1 MDRAKAC
8 HYRVRSNGG
17 GLPMRQ
23 RVLALFTL
31 ALVPLLAL
39 AAEPIKL
46 MVPANPGG
54 GWDTTGR
61 SVLAALET
69 EGIHKAGA
77 QVTNKGGAG
86 GTIGLAEFVSTMK
99 GNDNAMMVMGAIMVG
114 GILTNKTPVTLEQVT
129 PLARLTIEYNAIAVA
144 SNSPFKTVKDFAE
157 ALKADPA
164 KVSVGGGSA
173 GGVDHIT
180 LALIG
185 QAVGAP
191 AAKLNY
197 VPFQGG
203 GEMIAAVAGGKL
215 AAAISGASEFK
226 QYVDTGR
233 LRLLAITSEAR
244 LAAVNAP
251 TLKESGINVAIGNW
265 RGLVGPPGMSAGGR
279 TNLVK
284 MLDKMHDSKAW
295 QETLKKQGW
304 DDAYLSGDAFGAFL
318 KEENVRIAAVLKEVG
333 LVK

>member
-1 MDRAKAC
+1 
-8 HYRVRSNGG
+8 
-17 GLPMRQ
+17 MRK
-23 RVLALFTL
+23 RTIALFTIAAL
-31 ALVPLLAL
+31 APLLAL
-39 AAEPIKL
+39 AAEPLKV

-61 SVLAALET
+61 SVLAALEA

-99 GNDNAMMVMGAIMVG
+99 GNDNAMLVMGAVMVG
-114 GILTNKTPVTLEQVT
+114 GIITNKAPVTLEQVT
-129 PLARLTIEYNAIAVA
+129 PLARLTIEYNGIAVA
-144 SNSPFKTVKDFAE
+144 PASPFKTVKDFAD
-157 ALKADPA
+157 ALRADPG
-164 KVSVGGGSA
+164 KVAVGGGSA

-185 QAVGAP
+185 QAAGVP

-197 VPFQGG
+197 VAFQGG

-215 AAAISGASEFK
+215 GAAISGVSEFK

-233 LRLLAITSEAR
+233 LRLLGVTADTR
-244 LAAVNAP
+244 PPGVDAP
-251 TLKESGINVAIGNW
+251 TLKESGINVVIGNW

-279 TNLVK
+279 ANLVG
-284 MLDKMHDSKAW
+284 MLDRMSKSKAW

-304 DDAYLSGDAFGAFL
+304 DDAYLSGDAFGGFL
-318 KEENVRIAAVLKEVG
+318 REENQRIAAVLKEVG

>member
-1 MDRAKAC
+1 
-8 HYRVRSNGG
+8 
-17 GLPMRQ
+17 MRK
-23 RVLALFTL
+23 RTL
-31 ALVPLLAL
+31 ALLTLATVLPLLAL

-54 GWDTTGR
+54 GWDATGR
-61 SVLAALET
+61 AVLTALEA

-86 GTIGLAEFVSTMK
+86 GTIGLAEFVSSMK

-114 GILTNKTPVTLEQVT
+114 GILTNKSPVTLDQVV

-144 SNSPFKTVKDFAE
+144 PNSPFKTVKDFVD
-157 ALKADPA
+157 ALKGDPG
-164 KVSVGGGSA
+164 KVAVGGGSA

-185 QAVGAP
+185 QSASVP

-233 LRLLAITSEAR
+233 LRLLAITSDAR
-244 LAAVNAP
+244 LAGINAP
-251 TLKESGINVAIGNW
+251 TLKESGVNVVIGNW
-265 RGLVGPPGMSAGGR
+265 RGLVGPPGMSSGGR
-279 TNLVK
+279 TSMIG
-284 MLDKMHDSKAW
+284 MLDKMHPSKAW

-304 DDAYLSGDAFGAFL
+304 DDAYLSGEAFGGFL

>member
-1 MDRAKAC
+1 MIT
-8 HYRVRSNGG
+8 
-17 GLPMRQ
+17 L
-23 RVLALFTL
+23 LTL
-31 ALVPLLAL
+31 AALLSVNTLGAL

-54 GWDTTGR
+54 GWDATGR
-61 SVLAALET
+61 AVLTAMES

-99 GNDNAMMVMGAIMVG
+99 GNDSAMMVMGAIMVG
-114 GILTNKTPVTLEQVT
+114 GILTNNSPVTLEQVT

-144 SNSPFKTVKDFAE
+144 PNSPFKTVKDLAD
-157 ALKADPA
+157 ALKADPG
-164 KVSVGGGSA
+164 KVAVGGGSA

-185 QAVGAP
+185 QAVGVP

-197 VPFQGG
+197 VAFQGG

-233 LRLLAITSEAR
+233 LRLLAVTSEAR
-244 LAAVNAP
+244 LPGTNVP
-251 TLKESGINVAIGNW
+251 TLKESGLNVVIGNW
-265 RGLVGPPGMSAGGR
+265 RGLVGPPGMTAGGR
-279 TNLVK
+279 TTMVG
-284 MLDKMHDSKAW
+284 MLDQMAKSKAW

-304 DDAYLSGDAFGAFL
+304 DDAYLSGEAFGGFL
-318 KEENVRIAAVLKEVG
+318 KEENARIGTVLKEVG

>member
-1 MDRAKAC
+1 
-8 HYRVRSNGG
+8 
-17 GLPMRQ
+17 MR
-23 RVLALFTL
+23 RKTIALLTLA

-61 SVLAALET
+61 SVLAALEA

-99 GNDNAMMVMGAIMVG
+99 GNDNAMMVMGVIMVG
-114 GILTNKTPVTLEQVT
+114 GILTNKTPVSLDQVT

-144 SNSPFKTVKDFAE
+144 PNSPLKTVKDFTD
-157 ALKADPA
+157 ALKSDPG

-185 QAVGAP
+185 KALGVP

-197 VPFQGG
+197 VAYQGG

-226 QYVDTGR
+226 QYVDGGR
-233 LRLLAITSEAR
+233 LRLLAVSSDKK
-244 LAAVNAP
+244 LAGVDVP
-251 TLKESGINVAIGNW
+251 TLKESGMDVVIGNW
-265 RGLVGPPGMSAGGR
+265 RGLVGPPGMSAAGR
-279 TNLVK
+279 QNMLA
-284 MLDKMHDSKAW
+284 MLDKMHKGKAW
-295 QETLKKQGW
+295 PETLKKQNW
-304 DDAYLSGDAFGAFL
+304 DDAYLAGDAFAGFI
-318 KEENVRIAAVLKEVG
+318 KEEQSRIGQVLKDVG
-333 LVK
+333 LLK

>member
-1 MDRAKAC
+1 MAK
-8 HYRVRSNGG
+8 R
-17 GLPMRQ
+17 M
-23 RVLALFTL
+23 LALLTL
-31 ALVPLLAL
+31 AALTPLLAL

-61 SVLAALET
+61 SVLAALEA

-86 GTIGLAEFVSTMK
+86 GTIGLAEFVSSMK
-99 GNDNAMMVMGAIMVG
+99 GNDNAVMVMGAIMVG
-114 GILTNKTPVTLEQVT
+114 GILTNKSPVTLDQVT

-144 SNSPFKTVKDFAE
+144 PNSPFKTVKDLTD
-157 ALKADPA
+157 ALKADPG

-185 QAVGAP
+185 QAVGVP

-197 VPFQGG
+197 VPFQ
-203 GEMIAAVAGGKL
+203 E
-215 AAAISGASEFK
+215 
-226 QYVDTGR
+226 TR
-233 LRLLAITSEAR
+233 LPGVS
-244 LAAVNAP
+244 AP
-251 TLKESGINVAIGNW
+251 TLKESGVNVVIGNW
-265 RGLVGPPGMSAGGR
+265 RGLVGPPGMSGAAR
-279 TNLVK
+279 SSMIA
-284 MLDKMHDSKAW
+284 MLDKMHPSKTW
-295 QETLKKQGW
+295 QDTLKKQGW
-304 DDAYLSGDAFGAFL
+304 DDAYLSGDAFSGFL
-318 KEENVRIAAVLKEVG
+318 KEENARIGAVLKEVG

>member
-1 MDRAKAC
+1 MLKR
-8 HYRVRSNGG
+8 
-17 GLPMRQ
+17 
-23 RVLALFTL
+23 TL
-31 ALVPLLAL
+31 AVLTLAALAPLLAL
-39 AAEPIKL
+39 AAEPIKM

-61 SVLAALET
+61 SVLAALEA
-69 EGIHKAGA
+69 EGLHKAGA

-86 GTIGLAEFVSTMK
+86 GTIGLAEFVNSMK
-99 GNDNAMMVMGAIMVG
+99 GNDNAVMVMGAIMVG
-114 GILTNKTPVTLEQVT
+114 GILTNKSPVTLDQVT

-144 SNSPFKTVKDFAE
+144 PNSPFKTVKDFTD
-157 ALKADPA
+157 ALKADPG

-185 QAVGAP
+185 QAVGVP
-191 AAKLNY
+191 AARLNY
-197 VPFQGG
+197 VPYQGG

-233 LRLLAITSEAR
+233 LRLIAITSER
-244 LAAVNAP
+244 QLEGVNAP
-251 TLKESGINVAIGNW
+251 TLKESGVNVVIGNW
-265 RGLVGPPGMSAGGR
+265 RGLVGPPGMSGGGR
-279 TNLVK
+279 TTMIA
-284 MLDKMHDSKAW
+284 MLDKMHPSKAW

-304 DDAYLSGDAFGAFL
+304 DDAYLSGDAFTGFL
-318 KEENVRIAAVLKEVG
+318 KEENARIGTVLKEVG

>member
-1 MDRAKAC
+1 
-8 HYRVRSNGG
+8 
-17 GLPMRQ
+17 MR
-23 RVLALFTL
+23 RKTIALLTLA

-54 GWDTTGR
+54 GWDSTGR
-61 SVLAALET
+61 SVLAALEA

-99 GNDNAMMVMGAIMVG
+99 GNDNAMMVMGVIMVG

-144 SNSPFKTVKDFAE
+144 PSSPFKTVKEFAD
-157 ALKADPA
+157 ALKADPG
-164 KVSVGGGSA
+164 KVPVGGGSA

-185 QAVGAP
+185 QAIKAP
-191 AAKLNY
+191 ADKLNY

-233 LRLLAITSEAR
+233 LRLLAVSSDAKLPGIS
-244 LAAVNAP
+244 AP
-251 TLKESGINVAIGNW
+251 TLKESGLDVVVGNW
-265 RGLVGPPGMSAGGR
+265 RGLVGPPDMSPAGRANMVG
-279 TNLVK
+279 
-284 MLDKMHDSKAW
+284 MLDKMSKSKAW
-295 QETLKKQGW
+295 QDTLKKQGW
-304 DDAYLSGDAFGAFL
+304 DDAYLSGDKFSAFL
-318 KEENVRIAAVLKEVG
+318 KDENTRIAAVLKEVG

>member
-1 MDRAKAC
+1 
-8 HYRVRSNGG
+8 
-17 GLPMRQ
+17 MRTARQ
-23 RVLALFTL
+23 ALLAL
-31 ALVPLLAL
+31 AIVAPLLAL
-39 AAEPIKL
+39 AAEPIKM

-54 GWDTTGR
+54 GWDATGR
-61 SVLAALET
+61 AVLAALES
-69 EGIHKAGA
+69 EGLHKGGA

-114 GILTNKTPVTLEQVT
+114 GILTNKSAVTLDQVV

-144 SNSPFKTVKDFAE
+144 PNSPFKTLKDFTD
-157 ALKADPA
+157 ALKADPG
-164 KVSVGGGSA
+164 KVAVGGGSA

-185 QAVGAP
+185 QAVGVP

-226 QYVDTGR
+226 QYVDSGR
-233 LRLLAITSEAR
+233 LRLIGITSDAK
-244 LAAVNAP
+244 LPGVNAP
-251 TLKESGINVAIGNW
+251 TLKESGVNVVIGNW
-265 RGLVGPPGMSAGGR
+265 RGLVGPPGMSAAGR
-279 TNLVK
+279 AAMIG
-284 MLDKMHDSKAW
+284 MLDKMHASKSW
-295 QETLKKQGW
+295 QETLRKQGW
-304 DDAYLSGDAFGAFL
+304 DDAYLSGEAFGGFL
-318 KEENVRIAAVLKEVG
+318 KEENVRIAGVLKEVG